1 MACIASTF
9 AGSVAALKATKV
21 QVSVVALPALF
32 TRSGDHS
39 FPCL

>member
-21 QVSVVALPALF
+21 QVSAAARTPPTYRALF
-32 TRSGDHS
+32 S
-39 FPCL
+39 